1 MTGLLMTTVMLTIV
15 IRLVPN
21 SAYCLDIIPC
31 FCFIY
36 VTTNY
41 LGFKVLRLRK
51 FILKELEDRIID
63 MHKN

>member
-1 MTGLLMTTVMLTIV
+1 MTGLLLATIMLTIV

-36 VTTNY
+36 VTTNF

-51 FILKELEDRIID
+51 YILQELEDRITD